1 MDRESIWSVPARW
14 QTTYFTLFGVSFTTG
29 TALTIWQECCLDR
42 SSEGVV
48 KSLLDIMQGAGSVA
62 IASAAFALVV
72 TEVVTMLSA
81 VVTRLSEQYLAKR
94 YEQGRTEARAETLVE
109 VEKWNQR
116 RLAAE
121 AKGEPFDEPLPSTTK
136 QPSS

>member
-1 MDRESIWSVPARW
+1 
-14 QTTYFTLFGVSFTTG
+14 
-29 TALTIWQECCLDR
+29 
-42 SSEGVV
+42 
-48 KSLLDIMQGAGSVA
+48 
-62 IASAAFALVV
+62 
-72 TEVVTMLSA
+72 MLSA

-94 YEQGRTEARAETLVE
+94 YEQGRTEALVE

-121 AKGEPFDEPLPSTTK
+121 AKGEQFDEPLPSTTK

>member
-1 MDRESIWSVPARW
+1 
-14 QTTYFTLFGVSFTTG
+14 
-29 TALTIWQECCLDR
+29 
-42 SSEGVV
+42 
-48 KSLLDIMQGAGSVA
+48 
-62 IASAAFALVV
+62 
-72 TEVVTMLSA
+72 MLSA

-94 YEQGRTEARAETLVE
+94 YEQGRTEARAETLAE

-136 QPSS
+136 QPPS